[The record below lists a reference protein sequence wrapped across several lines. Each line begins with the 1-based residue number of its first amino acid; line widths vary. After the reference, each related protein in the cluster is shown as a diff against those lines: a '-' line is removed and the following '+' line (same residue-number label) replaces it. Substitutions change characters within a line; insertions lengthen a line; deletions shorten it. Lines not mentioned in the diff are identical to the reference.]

1 MTMLIFFARRGNLL
15 FGAFAITL
23 PAFRTAGG
31 LILWYVAMDMLR
43 GERRTQGGQEGSA

>member
-1 MTMLIFFARRGNLL
+1 MTMLNFLRDGNLL

-31 LILWYVAMDMLR
+31 LIL
-43 GERRTQGGQEGSA
+43 